1 MSSNT
6 TKLLLLTSF
15 IILLTAKSIL
25 QSDVLLLDDILT
37 LSLLSFIWL
46 VIGIRL
52 ISDVI
57 LGREFVILSE
67 SMLPNLD
74 VDDSVRVIK
83 SQTLQ
88 INDIVLFHPPEGVSE
103 NSEPFMKR
111 IVAVAG
117 QTVEIRDGRTFI
129 NGTPQEEKYDLY
141 PADYYFGPVTVPDGK
156 VFCLGDNRNY
166 SEDCHVW
173 IEQMG
178 DRGFVDVK
186 SIIGKVNLQPTT
198 QAVK

>member
-6 TKLLLLTSF
+6 TKLLLITSF
-15 IILLTAKSIL
+15 IILLSAHSIL

-88 INDIVLFHPPEGVSE
+88 INDIVLF
-103 NSEPFMKR
+103 
-111 IVAVAG
+111 I
-117 QTVEIRDGRTFI
+117 
-129 NGTPQEEKYDLY
+129 
-141 PADYYFGPVTVPDGK
+141 
-156 VFCLGDNRNY
+156 
-166 SEDCHVW
+166 
-173 IEQMG
+173 
-178 DRGFVDVK
+178 
-186 SIIGKVNLQPTT
+186 LQ
-198 QAVK
+198 KE

>member
-1 MSSNT
+1 MSNT
-6 TKLLLLTSF
+6 IKLLLLSSF
-15 IILLTAKSIL
+15 ILLLTTHSIL
-25 QSDVLLLDDILT
+25 QSDELLTDDILT
-37 LSLLSFIWL
+37 LSLLSIIWL

-57 LGREFVILSE
+57 LGCEFVILSE

-88 INDIVLFHPPEGVSE
+88 INDVVLFHPPEGVSE
-103 NSEPFMKR
+103 NNEPFMKR
-111 IVAVAG
+111 VVAVAG
-117 QTVEIRDGRTFI
+117 QTVEIRGGRTFI
-129 NGTPQEEKYDLY
+129 NGIPQEEEYDLY
-141 PADYYFGPVTVPDGK
+141 TADYYFGPVTVPDGK

-173 IEQMG
+173 VEQMG
-178 DRGFVDVK
+178 DEGFVDVK

>member
-6 TKLLLLTSF
+6 TKLLLITSF
-15 IILLTAKSIL
+15 IILLSAHSIL

-88 INDIVLFHPPEGVSE
+88 INDIVLFHPPKGVSE
-103 NSEPFMKR
+103 YSEPFMKR

-117 QTVEIRDGRTFI
+117 QTVEIRGGCTFI
-129 NGTPQEEKYDLY
+129 NGTLQDEEYDLY
-141 PADYYFGPVTVPDGK
+141 TADYYFGPVTVPDGK

-173 IEQMG
+173 VEQMG
-178 DRGFVDVK
+178 DEGFVDVK